1 VEIWEENPFYWARNG
16 APILLLGGSDEDNL
30 FNHPQLWHNLDML
43 QACGGNYVRCTMS
56 SRDEGNVKPYRT
68 DGELYDLDQFNP
80 EYWSR
85 FEEFLKLAHE
95 RDIVVQIEI
104 WATYDYCIGGGQ
116 WKGRFWGENPFNPA
130 LNRNYAGETTRLLS
144 EWDEPAD
151 RRAKR
156 TQPFFHSVPA
166 LNNDRVLLTYQQAF
180 VRRILD
186 ATQDYDHVLY
196 CIDNETWA
204 LPDWSWYWAAFIE
217 KEGVRRGVQLQVT
230 EMWRERDIR
239 TAQTLG
245 SLLRPDIFSYL
256 DISQNNRQ
264 DGQTHYNYLTWMRDK
279 VLATGTGPRPIT
291 NVKVYSEK
299 THGWSKQ
306 LSAQAGPRPDI
317 PSHVDPYWDPQGRD
331 RLFDPTL
338 GQDRF
343 WKNIFAGCASTRFHR
358 PPAGIG
364 LNEAAQATIRA
375 ARVFTD
381 SLDVFRCAPHP
392 ELLSKRDD
400 DEAYCLADPGRVYG
414 LYFPRGGEVLLHG
427 EGGPFF
433 LAWFDPETASFEG
446 NIPVGSG
453 AIRLRTPDT
462 SQPWL
467 ALLEAENCPRTETA
481 R

>member
-1 VEIWEENPFYWARNG
+1 
-16 APILLLGGSDEDNL
+16 
-30 FNHPQLWHNLDML
+30 
-43 QACGGNYVRCTMS
+43 
-56 SRDEGNVKPYRT
+56 
-68 DGELYDLDQFNP
+68 
-80 EYWSR
+80 
-85 FEEFLKLAHE
+85 
-95 RDIVVQIEI
+95 
-104 WATYDYCIGGGQ
+104 
-116 WKGRFWGENPFNPA
+116 
-130 LNRNYAGETTRLLS
+130 
-144 EWDEPAD
+144 
-151 RRAKR
+151 
-156 TQPFFHSVPA
+156 
-166 LNNDRVLLTYQQAF
+166 
-180 VRRILD
+180 
-186 ATQDYDHVLY
+186 
-196 CIDNETWA
+196 
-204 LPDWSWYWAAFIE
+204 
-217 KEGVRRGVQLQVT
+217 
-230 EMWRERDIR
+230 MWRERDIR